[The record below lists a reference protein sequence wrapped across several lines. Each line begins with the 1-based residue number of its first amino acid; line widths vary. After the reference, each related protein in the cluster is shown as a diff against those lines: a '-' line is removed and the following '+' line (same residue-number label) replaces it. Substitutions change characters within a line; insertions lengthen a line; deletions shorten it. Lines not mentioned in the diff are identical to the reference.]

1 MYRLI
6 LSLAAFGL
14 FFGAC
19 SDRLPVGQ
27 EAVAQ
32 TDSATATDDGDDL
45 PSRNPETH
53 DIYPQPNA
61 EAIAEEGS
69 SSSGESGSDGSL
81 DGVVNLNDAG
91 REALEQLP
99 GVGPTIASRI
109 VNYREKRRFEK
120 PAHVKRVRGIGDATF
135 RKMKAH
141 LAVDGETTLGN

>member
-1 MYRLI
+1 MFRLI

-32 TDSATATDDGDDL
+32 THTPTATDDGDEA

-53 DIYPQPNA
+53 DIYPRPNS
-61 EAIAEEGS
+61 EALGEAGGS
-69 SSSGESGSDGSL
+69 NSGESDDSL
-81 DGVVNLNDAG
+81 DGVVNLNEAG
-91 REALEQLP
+91 RDALEQLP
-99 GVGPTIASRI
+99 GIGPAIAGRI
-109 VNYREKRRFEK
+109 VDYREKRRFEK
-120 PAHVKRVRGIGDATF
+120 PVHIKRVRGVGDATF
-135 RKMKAH
+135 RKLKAH